1 MDAHLGTLAL
11 SILVLLFA
19 LTVHEAAHAWAAD
32 RLGDATARRLGRV
45 SLNPLVHLDLVG
57 TVLVPAVAIAT
68 GAPLIGWARP
78 VPVDPAR
85 LGRPRRDLMAVAA
98 AGPAS
103 NLLLALAAALAIR
116 MAPPWPAAA
125 GPIAIAE
132 PLGTLAAAALQVNLL
147 LAVFNLLPVPP
158 LDGSTVVAGL
168 LPGRLAA
175 RYERIRPYGIV
186 ILYALVFT
194 GALERLIAPPYLLLA
209 RLLTL

>member
-11 SILVLLFA
+11 SILVLLFS
-19 LTVHEAAHAWAAD
+19 LTVHEAAHAWAAG

-45 SLNPLVHLDLVG
+45 SLNPLVHVDLVG

-78 VPVDPAR
+78 VPVHPAH

-103 NLLLALAAALAIR
+103 NLFLALAAALAIR
-116 MAPPWPAAA
+116 LAPPWPVAA

-132 PLGTLAAAALQVNLL
+132 PLGALAVATLEVNLL

-158 LDGSTVVAGL
+158 LDGSAVVAGL

-209 RLLTL
+209 RLLAL

>member
-11 SILVLLFA
+11 SVLVLLFS

-32 RLGDATARRLGRV
+32 RLGDATARRLGRL
-45 SLNPLVHLDLVG
+45 SLNPFVHLDLVG

-68 GAPLIGWARP
+68 GAPLIGWAKP
-78 VPVDPAR
+78 VPVHPAR

-103 NLLLALAAALAIR
+103 NLLLALAAALTIR
-116 MAPPWPAAA
+116 LAPPWPAAA
-125 GPIAIAE
+125 GQIAIAE
-132 PLGTLAAAALQVNLL
+132 PLAALAAATLQVNLL
-147 LAVFNLLPVPP
+147 LAVFNLLPLPP
-158 LDGSTVVAGL
+158 LDGSAVVGGL
-168 LPGRLAA
+168 LPVPLAA
-175 RYERIRPYGIV
+175 RYERIRPYGIL